1 MGRKIVKIASLSLFL
16 ILFLFIAARLAG
28 YRLMK
33 YPTDAGRS
41 MYPTVSPG
49 DYWLCRMRRDYA
61 STELKPRTVVLF
73 PKEGRKFLLTKRI
86 IAVENETI
94 EVRGRETV
102 VDGKRIEEPYAFFS
116 GETPSGINSPH
127 GSEEVAAVTIPQGK
141 LFVMGD
147 NRDDS
152 FDSRDP
158 EFGLVD
164 VRDIAGKP
172 ILILWAKDKS
182 RIGRSMRSLSL
193 SPPLLREE

>member
-1 MGRKIVKIASLSLFL
+1 MGRKIIKIASLFLFL
-16 ILFLFIAARLAG
+16 LLLLLLASRLAG
-28 YRLMK
+28 YRVMK
-33 YPTDAGRS
+33 YPVDAGKS
-41 MYPTVSPG
+41 MSPTVTPG
-49 DYWLCRMRRDYA
+49 DYWLCRMKRGYA
-61 STELKPRTVVLF
+61 SNELRPRTVVLF

-102 VDGKRIEEPYAFFS
+102 IDGKRIEESYAYYS
-116 GETPSGINSPH
+116 GESPSGINSPH
-127 GSEEVAAVTIPQGK
+127 RNQAVTAVEIPPGK

-164 VRDIAGKP
+164 VRDIVGKP

-182 RIGRSMRSLSL
+182 RIGRSMRSLSVT
-193 SPPLLREE
+193 PPRIPK

>member
-1 MGRKIVKIASLSLFL
+1 MGKKIIKVAILSIFLLFL
-16 ILFLFIAARLAG
+16 IFITSRLAG

-49 DYWLCRMRRDYA
+49 DYWLCRMKRDY
-61 STELKPRTVVLF
+61 SSSELKPKTVVLF
-73 PKEGRKFLLTKRI
+73 PKEGLEFLLTKRI

-94 EVRGRETV
+94 EVRGRETFIN
-102 VDGKRIEEPYAFFS
+102 GKKIEEPYAFFS
-116 GETPSGINSPH
+116 GELPSGINAPH
-127 GSEEVAAVTIPQGK
+127 GNEETGAVEIPPGK

-147 NRDDS
+147 NRDNS

-164 VRDIAGKP
+164 VQDIVGKP
-172 ILILWAKDKS
+172 LLILWAKDKS
-182 RIGRSMRSLSL
+182 RIGRSIRSLSI
-193 SPPLLREE
+193 SPPPLREE